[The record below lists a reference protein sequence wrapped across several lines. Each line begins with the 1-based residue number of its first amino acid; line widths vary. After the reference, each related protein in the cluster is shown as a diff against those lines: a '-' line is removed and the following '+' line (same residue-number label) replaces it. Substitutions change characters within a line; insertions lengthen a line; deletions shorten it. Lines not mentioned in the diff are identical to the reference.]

1 MDFNECDLRQ
11 GRRDVSEVVCL
22 NPGGTEAL
30 AEWVGSRIPHVGG
43 AHFGPCQG
51 LAVVNGD
58 KVLAGIIYHD
68 YQEDHDSIQLSMAA
82 ESPMWARREVI
93 AALLDY
99 PFNQLGCFRLFTIT
113 PIDNKIA
120 LKVNSHIGFH
130 REAVCHSAFGKNRH
144 GVIMRMLRP
153 DYSKLY
159 ERS

>member
-1 MDFNECDLRQ
+1 MSQ
-11 GRRDVSEVVCL
+11 VVTL
-22 NPGGTEAL
+22 APSGTEEL

-51 LAVVNGD
+51 LAVVSGD
-58 KVLAGIIYHD
+58 RLLAGIIYHD
-68 YQEDHDSIQLSMAA
+68 YSKDFGTIQLSMAA
-82 ESPMWARREVI
+82 ESPMWAKRDSI

-99 PFNQLGCFRLFTIT
+99 PFNQLGVYRLFTLT

-130 REAVCHSAFGKNRH
+130 QEAVCHSAFGKNRH

-159 ERS
+159 ESP